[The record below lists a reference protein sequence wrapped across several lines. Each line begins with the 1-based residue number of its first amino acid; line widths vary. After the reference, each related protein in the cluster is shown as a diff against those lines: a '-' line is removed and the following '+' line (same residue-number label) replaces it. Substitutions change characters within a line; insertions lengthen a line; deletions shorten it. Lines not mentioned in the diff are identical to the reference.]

1 MTTTAPKLG
10 RRTGRRPSR
19 RLINTAPAP
28 VPGRRLRR
36 RPGTGG
42 RTDWWALAMIAP
54 AFIGLLALYL
64 WPFAS
69 TFVKSFMNIPVF
81 GPGTFNGVENYTKL
95 LSDDD
100 FWKALSNSGIYTGI
114 VLLGI
119 PLAIVFAALIHQVS
133 RGKGIYRVLFFLPV
147 VTLPVAVGMV
157 WRFILNGDF
166 GLLNYLLSLIGLPG
180 EYWVADSRFAIY
192 AFAVVGIWMGL
203 GVNLIILGAGLQ
215 NIPTELYEA
224 SSLDG
229 AGRVRQFFSITMPL
243 LSPTV
248 FFVTVLTTISALQM
262 FDLVFIMLG
271 SINNTALE
279 GSKTI
284 VYLFYEAAFVQF
296 KHGYGATI
304 AIVLLV
310 IIMAVTAVQFRLQ
323 KKWVT
328 YD

>member
-1 MTTTAPKLG
+1 MTVPILRSERRVRRRSGRG
-10 RRTGRRPSR
+10 RRVD
-19 RLINTAPAP
+19 L
-28 VPGRRLRR
+28 
-36 RPGTGG
+36 
-42 RTDWWALAMIAP
+42 WAYAMIAP
-54 AFIGLLALYL
+54 AFIGLVALYL
-64 WPFAS
+64 WPFVS
-69 TFVKSFMNIPVF
+69 TFVKSFMELPVF
-81 GPGTFNGVENYTKL
+81 GAGEFNGVDNYAKL
-95 LSDDD
+95 VGDAD
-100 FWKALSNSGIYTGI
+100 FWQALGNSARYTVI

-119 PLAIVFAALIHQVS
+119 PLAIVFAALIQQVS
-133 RGKGIYRVLFFLPV
+133 RGKGVYRVLFFLPV

-166 GLLNYLLSLIGLPG
+166 GLLNYVLSIFGIQG

-215 NIPTELYEA
+215 NIPVDLYEA

-229 AGRVRQFFSITMPL
+229 ASRIRQFFSITLPL
-243 LSPTV
+243 LSPSI
-248 FFVTVLTTISALQM
+248 FFVTILTTISALQM

-271 SINNTALE
+271 SVNNTALE

-296 KHGYGATI
+296 KQGYAAAI

-310 IIMAVTAVQFRLQ
+310 IIMVVTAIQFRLE

>member
-1 MTTTAPKLG
+1 M
-10 RRTGRRPSR
+10 
-19 RLINTAPAP
+19 
-28 VPGRRLRR
+28 
-36 RPGTGG
+36 
-42 RTDWWALAMIAP
+42 
-54 AFIGLLALYL
+54 
-64 WPFAS
+64 
-69 TFVKSFMNIPVF
+69 
-81 GPGTFNGVENYTKL
+81 
-95 LSDDD
+95 
-100 FWKALSNSGIYTGI
+100 
-114 VLLGI
+114 VL
-119 PLAIVFAALIHQVS
+119 
-133 RGKGIYRVLFFLPV
+133 
-147 VTLPVAVGMV
+147 
-157 WRFILNGDF
+157 RFILNVDF
-166 GLLNYLLSLIGLPG
+166 CLLNYLLSLIGIPG
-180 EYWVADSRFAIY
+180 QYWVADDRFAIY

-271 SINNTALE
+271 SINNTALD

>member
-1 MTTTAPKLG
+1 MTASTLRAE
-10 RRTGRRPSR
+10 
-19 RLINTAPAP
+19 
-28 VPGRRLRR
+28 RRLRR
-36 RPGTGG
+36 SALGG

-54 AFIGLLALYL
+54 AFIGLIALYL
-64 WPFAS
+64 VPFGT
-69 TFVKSFMNIPVF
+69 TFVKSFMDVPVF
-81 GPGTFNGVENYTKL
+81 GPGEFNGVDNYAKL

-100 FWKALSNSGIYTGI
+100 FWRALGNTALYTFF

-119 PLAIVFAALIHQVS
+119 PLAIVFASLIHQVS
-133 RGKGIYRVLFFLPV
+133 RGQALYRVLFFLPV

-166 GLLNYLLSLIGLPG
+166 GLLNYVLSLVGIPG
-180 EYWVADSRFAIY
+180 QYWVADDRFTIY

-215 NIPTELYEA
+215 GISPDLYEA
-224 SSLDG
+224 ASLDG
-229 AGRVRQFFSITMPL
+229 AGRVKQFFSITLPL
-243 LSPTV
+243 LSPSI
-248 FFVTVLTTISALQM
+248 FFVTVLTTISAFQM

-271 SINNTALE
+271 SVNNTALQ
-279 GSKTI
+279 GSQTI

-296 KHGYGATI
+296 KQGYAATI

-310 IIMAVTAVQFRLQ
+310 VIMAVTAIQFRLQ

>member
-1 MTTTAPKLG
+1 MTVPILRSERRVRRRSGRG
-10 RRTGRRPSR
+10 RRVD
-19 RLINTAPAP
+19 L
-28 VPGRRLRR
+28 
-36 RPGTGG
+36 
-42 RTDWWALAMIAP
+42 WAYAMIAP
-54 AFIGLLALYL
+54 AFVGLVALYL
-64 WPFAS
+64 WPFMS
-69 TFVKSFMNIPVF
+69 TFVKSFMELPVF
-81 GPGTFNGVENYTKL
+81 GAGEFNGIDNYSKL
-95 LSDDD
+95 IADAD
-100 FWKALSNSGIYTGI
+100 FWQALGNSARYTVI

-119 PLAIVFAALIHQVS
+119 PLAIVFAALIQQVS
-133 RGKGIYRVLFFLPV
+133 RGKGVYRVLFFLPV

-166 GLLNYLLSLIGLPG
+166 GLLNYLLSLVGIQG

-192 AFAVVGIWMGL
+192 AFAIVGIWMGL

-215 NIPTELYEA
+215 NIPIDLYEA

-229 AGRVRQFFSITMPL
+229 ASRIRQFFSITLPL
-243 LSPTV
+243 LSPSI
-248 FFVTVLTTISALQM
+248 FFVTILTTISALQM

-271 SINNTALE
+271 SVNNTALE

-296 KHGYGATI
+296 KQGYAASI

-310 IIMAVTAVQFRLQ
+310 IIMVVTAIQFRLE

>member
-1 MTTTAPKLG
+1 MTT
-10 RRTGRRPSR
+10 
-19 RLINTAPAP
+19 PA
-28 VPGRRLRR
+28 LKSERR
-36 RPGTGG
+36 RSRSGLGG

-54 AFIGLLALYL
+54 AFIGLIALYV
-64 WPFAS
+64 WPFVS
-69 TFVKSFMNIPVF
+69 TFFKSFMDIPVF
-81 GPGTFNGVENYTKL
+81 GPGEFTGVDNYAKL
-95 LSDDD
+95 LADDD
-100 FWKALSNSGIYTGI
+100 FWRALGNTTRYTVI

-119 PLAIVFAALIHQVS
+119 PLAIVFAALIQQVT
-133 RGKGIYRVLFFLPV
+133 RGKAIYRVLFFLPV

-166 GLLNYLLSLIGLPG
+166 GLLNYVLSLVGIPG
-180 EYWVADSRFAIY
+180 QYWVADDRFTIY

-215 NIPTELYEA
+215 GIPTDLYEA
-224 SSLDG
+224 ASLDG
-229 AGRVRQFFSITMPL
+229 AGRVKQFTSITLPL
-243 LSPTV
+243 LSPSI
-248 FFVTVLTTISALQM
+248 FFVTVLTTISAFQM

-279 GSKTI
+279 GSQTI

-296 KHGYGATI
+296 KHGYAATI

-310 IIMAVTAVQFRLQ
+310 IIMVVTAIQFRLQ

>member
-1 MTTTAPKLG
+1 MTTPTL
-10 RRTGRRPSR
+10 RSERRPPR
-19 RLINTAPAP
+19 RS
-28 VPGRRLRR
+28 GR
-36 RPGTGG
+36 GG
-42 RTDWWALAMIAP
+42 RTDWWAFAMIAP
-54 AFIGLLALYL
+54 AFIGLAALYL
-64 WPFAS
+64 WPFLS
-69 TFVKSFMNIPVF
+69 TFLKSFMNVPVF
-81 GPGTFNGVENYTKL
+81 GAGTFTGTENYQKL
-95 LSDDD
+95 LTDDD
-100 FWKALSNSGIYTGI
+100 FWKALGNTGIYTGL

-119 PLAIVFAALIHQVS
+119 PIAIVFASVIQQLT
-133 RGKGIYRVLFFLPV
+133 RGHAVYRVLFFLPV

-166 GLLNYLLSLIGLPG
+166 GLLNYLLSLVGIPG
-180 EYWVADSRFAIY
+180 QYWVADDRFTIY
-192 AFAVVGIWMGL
+192 AFAVVGVWMGL

-215 NIPTELYEA
+215 GISLDLYEA

-229 AGRVRQFFSITMPL
+229 AGRVRQFFSITLPL
-243 LSPTV
+243 LSPSI

-271 SINNTALE
+271 SVNNTALE
-279 GSKTI
+279 GSQTI

-296 KHGYGATI
+296 KQGYAATI

-310 IIMAVTAVQFRLQ
+310 IIMAVTALQFRLQ

>member
-1 MTTTAPKLG
+1 
-10 RRTGRRPSR
+10 
-19 RLINTAPAP
+19 
-28 VPGRRLRR
+28 
-36 RPGTGG
+36 
-42 RTDWWALAMIAP
+42 MIAP
-54 AFIGLLALYL
+54 AFIGLAALYL
-64 WPFAS
+64 WPFLA
-69 TFVKSFMNIPVF
+69 TIVKSFRKMPVF
-81 GPGTFNGVENYTKL
+81 GPGEFNGVDNYEKL
-95 LSDDD
+95 LSDAD
-100 FWKALSNSGIYTGI
+100 FWSALGNSARYTAI

-119 PLAIVFAALIHQVS
+119 PLAIVFAALIQQVS
-133 RGKGIYRVLFFLPV
+133 RGRAIYRVLFFLPV

-166 GLLNYLLSLIGLPG
+166 GLLNYVLSLVGLPG
-180 EYWVADSRFAIY
+180 EYWVADDRFAVY

-229 AGRVRQFFSITMPL
+229 ANRVRQFFSITLPL
-243 LSPTV
+243 LSPSI
-248 FFVTVLTTISALQM
+248 FFVTILTTISALQM

-271 SINNTALE
+271 SINNTALS

-296 KHGYGATI
+296 KQGYAAAI

-310 IIMAVTAVQFRLQ
+310 IIMIVTAIQFRLQ
-323 KKWVT
+323 KKWVV